1 MRLGTGAASGVART
15 WTVPSGVFRI
25 RSSALL
31 PVLLRLKLQETETS
45 AMVLESVPTIGMVQ
59 RVLRVELHAGVG
71 VLPVHDRDPWKSP
84 IW

>member
-1 MRLGTGAASGVART
+1 M
-15 WTVPSGVFRI
+15 
-25 RSSALL
+25 AL
-31 PVLLRLKLQETETS
+31 EG
-45 AMVLESVPTIGMVQ
+45 VPTIGMVQ